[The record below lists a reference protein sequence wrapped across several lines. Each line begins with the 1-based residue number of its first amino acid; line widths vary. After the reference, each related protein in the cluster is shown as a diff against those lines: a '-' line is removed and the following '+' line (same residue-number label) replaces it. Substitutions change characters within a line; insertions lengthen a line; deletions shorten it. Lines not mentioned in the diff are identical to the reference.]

1 MADERREVIP
11 GDWVDAATRA
21 RDEGFDF
28 FDWLTAV
35 DQLDATPAGLDIAAH
50 LLDIDTSGA
59 LRGLLLTMRLPA
71 GQALPSITGV
81 FPGAAWHERET
92 HEMFGVDVTGFEDGS
107 GLGLRPLLLPDGFVG
122 HPLRKD
128 FVLTARVSKDWP
140 GAKEPGQPHGGG
152 PGRRKM
158 MPPGVPAPEWGPR

>member
-1 MADERREVIP
+1 MGDERREVTP
-11 GDWVDAATRA
+11 QQWAQAAAAARA
-21 RDEGFDF
+21 EGFDF

-35 DQLDATPAGLDIAAH
+35 DQADGDPPGVDIVLR
-50 LLDIDTSGA
+50 LLDDRSPGA
-59 LRGLLLTMRLPA
+59 LRGLLLSMRLPA
-71 GQALPSITGV
+71 GQPLASITAI

-92 HEMFGVDVTGFEDGS
+92 FEMFGVDVAGFNDGS
-107 GLGLRPLLLPDGFVG
+107 GLGIRPLLLPDGFEG

>member
-1 MADERREVIP
+1 VTDERRAVEAGEWI
-11 GDWVDAATRA
+11 AAVTAARA
-21 RDEGFDF
+21 EGFDY

-35 DQLDATPAGLDIAAH
+35 DQTDADPAGFDISLHLYAARGP
-50 LLDIDTSGA
+50 GA
-59 LRGLLLTMRLPA
+59 LAGILLTTRLPL
-71 GQALPSITGV
+71 GMPLPSVTGI
-81 FPGAAWHERET
+81 FRGAAWHEREAV
-92 HEMFGVDVTGFEDGS
+92 EMFGIEVTGFEDGS
-107 GLGLRPLLLPDGFVG
+107 GLGIRPLLLPDGFDG

-158 MPPGVPAPEWGPR
+158 MPPGVPPAEWGPR